1 MNTLHSEFNAFKERQ
16 EELIANLVERFELV
30 ETRIQGLNHQT
41 DEDNENIS
49 TENQIQS
56 IRSELVTFSERLRS
70 LEASNQSKNSQIIVI
85 IKKYFFN
92 MASFFLI
99 CYSFRAVIKTK
110 NSYLKNR

>member
-1 MNTLHSEFNAFKERQ
+1 MGILKKEFNAFKEKQ
-16 EELIANLVERFELV
+16 EALNENLKERFVLV
-30 ETRIQGLNHQT
+30 ETSIQGLSQQI
-41 DEDNENIS
+41 EEYNENTS